1 MGNLT
6 SNILEEQ
13 QLGEFKKISSN
24 ADVDVELPAP
34 PESRTLT
41 DKKGFVI
48 FGILM
53 LVLFPFLIYTL
64 VKSDIRRLG
73 HGVDSCGNLCGVTNA
88 KISGINCSGQDYSNQ
103 PYEKILISENKQIC
117 TSECPFTH
125 VQKGKKCIDE
135 DDIFG
140 NNTIYTAEVWQYTL
154 NSWWKFIIDI
164 VITIVLSIGML
175 VLFRYIPGVIVWGVS
190 VFSLIVAVAVTSFFW
205 FNFKQDNNQ
214 GWLSLA
220 LISTVFTIII
230 FILFVV
236 MFKRIQLIIQL
247 YKETT
252 KAIFAMP
259 AIIFLPL
266 ITLII
271 QVLVLTLMIVTSVWM
286 ATARELKK
294 DQQNTYQYHQ
304 NGAMQFAMAFNII
317 VTIWALQF
325 FAGCQYMTLAGSVA
339 QWFFK
344 KNQANSPIVVSFTNT
359 MRFHLGTIALGS
371 FIITLMA
378 LIRAV
383 IRSLINNNK
392 LKWLC
397 DCCCGN
403 LEALLK
409 FLSKNSYI
417 ETAIHG
423 QSFFRSGKR
432 AAKQLITN
440 AGSVIA
446 LNSVGDFVMVMTQ
459 FILVAISTAI
469 AYALFLDS
477 PNNLLLPT
485 VISFILNLII
495 VVIIFGVFGTTVDT
509 LFICF
514 CEDKS
519 INDGTTKPYYMSKG
533 LMQFV
538 ENSKKFYKEN

>member
-103 PYEKILISENKQIC
+103 PYEKILISENRQIC

-252 KAIFAMP
+252 KAICNARNNISSTNHTNHPSTRFDVDDRDVSMDGNCTRAQKRP
-259 AIIFLPL
+259 TEYISISSKWRDAVCNGVQHHRHNLGVAVFRGVSIHDAGRKRR
-266 ITLII
+266 
-271 QVLVLTLMIVTSVWM
+271 SV
-286 ATARELKK
+286 
-294 DQQNTYQYHQ
+294 
-304 NGAMQFAMAFNII
+304 
-317 VTIWALQF
+317 
-325 FAGCQYMTLAGSVA
+325 
-339 QWFFK
+339 
-344 KNQANSPIVVSFTNT
+344 
-359 MRFHLGTIALGS
+359 
-371 FIITLMA
+371 
-378 LIRAV
+378 
-383 IRSLINNNK
+383 
-392 LKWLC
+392 
-397 DCCCGN
+397 
-403 LEALLK
+403 
-409 FLSKNSYI
+409 
-417 ETAIHG
+417 
-423 QSFFRSGKR
+423 
-432 AAKQLITN
+432 
-440 AGSVIA
+440 
-446 LNSVGDFVMVMTQ
+446 
-459 FILVAISTAI
+459 
-469 AYALFLDS
+469 
-477 PNNLLLPT
+477 
-485 VISFILNLII
+485 
-495 VVIIFGVFGTTVDT
+495 VF
-509 LFICF
+509 
-514 CEDKS
+514 
-519 INDGTTKPYYMSKG
+519 
-533 LMQFV
+533 Q
-538 ENSKKFYKEN
+538 KEPGEFSNRG

>member
-1 MGNLT
+1 VGCF
-6 SNILEEQ
+6 SFQ
-13 QLGEFKKISSN
+13 
-24 ADVDVELPAP
+24 PH
-34 PESRTLT
+34 RCRCC
-41 DKKGFVI
+41 DKLFLVTKSLFCNWHCHVI
-48 FGILM
+48 F
-53 LVLFPFLIYTL
+53 
-64 VKSDIRRLG
+64 
-73 HGVDSCGNLCGVTNA
+73 
-88 KISGINCSGQDYSNQ
+88 
-103 PYEKILISENKQIC
+103 
-117 TSECPFTH
+117 
-125 VQKGKKCIDE
+125 
-135 DDIFG
+135 
-140 NNTIYTAEVWQYTL
+140 
-154 NSWWKFIIDI
+154 
-164 VITIVLSIGML
+164 
-175 VLFRYIPGVIVWGVS
+175 FR
-190 VFSLIVAVAVTSFFW
+190 

-230 FILFVV
+230 IILFVV

-417 ETAIHG
+417 ETGRFSPRSNQSSFLKLYLVAIHG

>member
-1 MGNLT
+1 MDGNCTRAQKRPTEYISISSKWRDAVCNGVQHHRHNLGVAVFRGV
-6 SNILEEQ
+6 SIHDAGRKRRSVVFQKVQNIYNLGRNIL
-13 QLGEFKKISSN
+13 
-24 ADVDVELPAP
+24 
-34 PESRTLT
+34 TLE
-41 DKKGFVI
+41 I
-48 FGILM
+48 F
-53 LVLFPFLIYTL
+53 
-64 VKSDIRRLG
+64 R
-73 HGVDSCGNLCGVTNA
+73 
-88 KISGINCSGQDYSNQ
+88 
-103 PYEKILISENKQIC
+103 
-117 TSECPFTH
+117 
-125 VQKGKKCIDE
+125 
-135 DDIFG
+135 
-140 NNTIYTAEVWQYTL
+140 
-154 NSWWKFIIDI
+154 
-164 VITIVLSIGML
+164 
-175 VLFRYIPGVIVWGVS
+175 
-190 VFSLIVAVAVTSFFW
+190 
-205 FNFKQDNNQ
+205 
-214 GWLSLA
+214 
-220 LISTVFTIII
+220 
-230 FILFVV
+230 
-236 MFKRIQLIIQL
+236 
-247 YKETT
+247 
-252 KAIFAMP
+252 
-259 AIIFLPL
+259 
-266 ITLII
+266 
-271 QVLVLTLMIVTSVWM
+271 
-286 ATARELKK
+286 
-294 DQQNTYQYHQ
+294 
-304 NGAMQFAMAFNII
+304 
-317 VTIWALQF
+317 
-325 FAGCQYMTLAGSVA
+325 
-339 QWFFK
+339 
-344 KNQANSPIVVSFTNT
+344 NQANSPIVVSFTNT